1 MQLLVWVAKLSDE
14 SAPAISGL
22 RAWFAGLA
30 RPVQVALSLFLIGVL
45 AAVFFWLANEAIF
58 YFTARQYVDE
68 IAWVFNINRHLASA
82 ITLVVFVL
90 LAWFGGRVF
99 SLDSNNRRVGV
110 AGVFA
115 LLVVNSLVLWI
126 GARNQH
132 FERSGAASKC
142 YVLSRAGQVK
152 YLENTGVDPE
162 TGRACKPYTADMLE
176 RLKSYEGG
184 KRPER
189 VTDDAPVF
197 FDPRSGQ
204 PVLWYAKGKA
214 GEIELFNLMG
224 FHPDTG
230 EELQAVSPEVADAY
244 KQEAAE
250 RNRRAPILVDLQKVT
265 PFDPVSGRARVWYW
279 KSAGGEYE
287 FYDNRGFHP
296 RTGEALQPIS
306 REALADYEQR
316 RSHRCYIVTRD
327 SVRYGRE
334 PGVDP
339 QTGRMCRQ
347 LTAGLLERVREYE
360 KGNRP
365 KAVTSETPTFFDQ
378 RTGDPA
384 LWYSQDSSGNLKLFD
399 LMGFDPQTGD
409 ELQPVTREIPDKW
422 VSQFARRKEEDARR
436 NRPPQPVDP
445 DKFPFFDPATGAARV
460 WYWRSPEGRYEFF
473 DNQGFHPRTG
483 EPLSVITRD
492 AISAWRKETQLRIQ
506 RAQEAEALR
515 ARQQRE
521 AEERAEAARR
531 VQEESARRVA
541 QSGDLCDQAAANPND
556 RAKPQSVPGVR
567 YEELKA
573 QAGNATEICKL
584 AVENN
589 PGQLR
594 YQYQYARA
602 LGVSYPDQAIAIYR
616 QLTRQ
621 KYPAAYDNLANLLL
635 RKQNIAGAIAVVK
648 EGAQL
653 DDPDSL
659 VTLADLVEK
668 GHVQVADPQAF
679 KFALLSRA
687 ARQGHQGAQ
696 LAVEQERIKI
706 EQNQQQQALQ
716 EQQQQMMLNMFGTIL
731 QGVGAA
737 ARR

>member
-1 MQLLVWVAKLSDE
+1 MSELPGPTFPGLRSKFSGLAK
-14 SAPAISGL
+14 PVQIAISL
-22 RAWFAGLA
+22 VLIVFVAAGL
-30 RPVQVALSLFLIGVL
+30 
-45 AAVFFWLANEAIF
+45 FWLFNEAIF
-58 YFTARQYVDE
+58 YFTARGYVDE
-68 IAWVFNINRHLASA
+68 IAWVFNVNRHLASA
-82 ITLVVFVL
+82 MTLVLFLV
-90 LAWFGGRVF
+90 LAWFGGKAF
-99 SLDSNNRRVGV
+99 SLNSANRRVGV
-110 AGVFA
+110 AGIFG
-115 LLVVNSLVLWI
+115 LLIANSLILWA
-126 GARNQH
+126 GSRNAN
-132 FERSGAASKC
+132 FERSGAAAKC

-152 YLENTGVDPE
+152 YLENTGIDPE

-189 VTDDAPVF
+189 VTDDNPVF
-197 FDPRSGQ
+197 FDPRSGR

-214 GEIELFNLMG
+214 GEVELFNLMG

-230 EELQAVSPEVADAY
+230 EELQSVSADVANAY
-244 KQEAAE
+244 KLEVAE
-250 RNRRAPILVDLQKVT
+250 RNRRAPTLVDLQKVT

-279 KSAGGEYE
+279 KSSGGEYE

-296 RTGEALQPIS
+296 RTGEALQPIT
-306 REALADYEQR
+306 REVLADHEQKQ
-316 RSHRCYIVTRD
+316 SHRCYVVTRD

-422 VSQFARRKEEDARR
+422 GSQVARRKAEDARR

-492 AISAWRKETQLRIQ
+492 AISAWRKETQLQIQ
-506 RAQEAEALR
+506 RAREAEALR
-515 ARQQRE
+515 VRQQHE
-521 AEERAEAARR
+521 SEERAEAARR
-531 VQEESARRVA
+531 AQEESARRVA
-541 QSGDLCDQAAANPND
+541 QSGDMCDQAAANPND

-573 QAGNATEICKL
+573 QAGSAAEICKL

-602 LGVSYPDQAIAIYR
+602 LGFSNPDRAIAIYR

-635 RKQNIAGAIAVVK
+635 RKNNIAGAIAVVK

-696 LAVEQERIKI
+696 LAVEQERVKI

-716 EQQQQMMLNMFGTIL
+716 QQQQQMMLNMFGTIL

-737 ARR
+737 ARH

>member
-1 MQLLVWVAKLSDE
+1 MAK
-14 SAPAISGL
+14 
-22 RAWFAGLA
+22 
-30 RPVQVALSLFLIGVL
+30 PVQIAVSLALIGIV
-45 AAVFFWLANEAIF
+45 AAVLFWLFNEAIY

-68 IAWVFNINRHLASA
+68 IAWVFNVNRHMASA
-82 ITLVVFVL
+82 MTIALFLV
-90 LAWFGGRVF
+90 LAWFGGKALSF
-99 SLDSNNRRVGV
+99 DAASRRIGM
-110 AGVFA
+110 AGIFG
-115 LLVVNSLVLWI
+115 LLIANSLVLWA
-126 GARNQH
+126 GSRNVN
-132 FERSGAASKC
+132 FERTGAAAKC
-142 YVLSRAGQVK
+142 YVLSRTGQVK
-152 YLENTGVDPE
+152 YLENTGTDPE

-189 VTDDAPVF
+189 VTDESPTF

-204 PVLWYAKGKA
+204 PVLWFAKGKT

-230 EELQAVSPEVADAY
+230 EELQAINSGVADAY
-244 KQEAAE
+244 KAEAAE
-250 RNRRAPILVDLQKVT
+250 RNRRAPAVVDLQKVT
-265 PFDPVSGRARVWYW
+265 PFDPVNGRARVWYW
-279 KSAGGEYE
+279 KSTAGDYE
-287 FYDNRGFHP
+287 FYDNRGYHP
-296 RTGEALQPIS
+296 RTGEALQPVT
-306 REALADYEQR
+306 REVLDEYEKRQ
-316 RSHRCYIVTRD
+316 SQRCYVVTRE

-334 PGVDP
+334 PGIDP

-347 LTAGLLERVREYE
+347 LTTGLLERVREYE

-365 KAVTSETPTFFDQ
+365 KPVTSEAPTFFDQ

-384 LWYSQDSSGNLKLFD
+384 LWYSQDSAGNLRLYD

-422 VSQFARRKEEDARR
+422 AAQVVRDKQREARRR
-436 NRPPQPVDP
+436 RPPQAIDP
-445 DKFPFFDPATGAARV
+445 DRVPFFDPATGAAQI
-460 WYWRSPEGRYEFF
+460 WYWRSPDGRYEFF
-473 DNQGFHPRTG
+473 DNEGFHPRTG

-492 AISAWRKETQLRIQ
+492 VIAAWRKETQLILQ
-506 RAQEAEALR
+506 REKEAEALR

-521 AEERAEAARR
+521 AQEREDAARR
-531 VQEESARRVA
+531 AEEERSRRVA
-541 QSGDLCDQAAANPND
+541 QAGDLCDQAAANPND

-567 YEELKA
+567 YDELKT
-573 QAGNATEICKL
+573 QAGSAADICRV
-584 AVENN
+584 AMENN

-602 LGVSYPDQAIAIYR
+602 LGFSSPDQAIAIYR

-621 KYPAAYDNLANLLL
+621 KYAAAYDNLANLLL

-659 VTLADLVEK
+659 VTLAELVEK

-696 LAVEQERIKI
+696 IAVEQERIKL

-716 EQQQQMMLNMFGTIL
+716 QQQQQMMLNMFGTIL

-737 ARR
+737 TRR